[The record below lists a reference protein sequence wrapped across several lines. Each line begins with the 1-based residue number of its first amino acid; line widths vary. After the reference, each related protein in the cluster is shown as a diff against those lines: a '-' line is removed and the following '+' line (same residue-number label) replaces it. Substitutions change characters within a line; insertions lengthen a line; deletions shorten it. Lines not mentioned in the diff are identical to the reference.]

1 MKNLFSYEE
10 QFELRW
16 LATRYTFYVDKG
28 DSRNTIHSAF
38 EIARIVYLNYLWDAS
53 HVLQEKIQD
62 KLADKKNN
70 AVDAGRKE

>member
-1 MKNLFSYEE
+1 MKKFFSYEE

-16 LATRYTFYVDKG
+16 LATRYAFYVDKG

-38 EIARIVYLNYLWDAS
+38 EIARIVYLNYLRDAS
-53 HVLQEKIQD
+53 HVLQENQD